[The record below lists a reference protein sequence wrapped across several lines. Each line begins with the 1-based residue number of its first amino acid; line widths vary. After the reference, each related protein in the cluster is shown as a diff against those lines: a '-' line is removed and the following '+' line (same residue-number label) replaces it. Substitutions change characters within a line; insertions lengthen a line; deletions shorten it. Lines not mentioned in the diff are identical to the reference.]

1 MNAQQQ
7 NFEKLFRTELEA
19 VKFDIPRTE
28 LPLFIPI
35 WITVMESSSLLEMD
49 CDAKTH
55 TELLEALVMDKPE
68 FNLFNVSVLI
78 NTLTRLSPKQLGISL
93 SQYNGY
99 INRSQSLASQW
110 NEIVLPIRNK
120 LMNKL
125 QTQAALHVPNNGKNV
140 IPGRR

>member
-7 NFEKLFRTELEA
+7 NFEKLFRTELESLR
-19 VKFDIPRTE
+19 FEIPNNE
-28 LPLFIPI
+28 LPIFIPI
-35 WITVMESSSLLEMD
+35 WIQLMESSSLLEMD

-55 TELLEALVMDKPE
+55 TDLLEALVMDKPE

-99 INRSQSLASQW
+99 INRSQSLANQW
-110 NEIVLPIRNK
+110 NEIVLPIRDK
-120 LMNKL
+120 LVNKL
-125 QTQAALHVPNNGKNV
+125 QTQQALQMPKNGMSV